1 MEDSPECVCVCGC
14 MRGRRRREGE
24 CKGGGNS
31 GGKRK
36 EVLGEN
42 RKARKIDRGDVVSI
56 HNTQCAVTRNPHTHT
71 HTLRHKRYSST
82 TVKYMLVHCI
92 ILYDTVQGSRG

>member
-1 MEDSPECVCVCGC
+1 

-24 CKGGGNS
+24 CKGGGNG

-42 RKARKIDRGDVVSI
+42 RKARKNR
-56 HNTQCAVTRNPHTHT
+56 
-71 HTLRHKRYSST
+71 
-82 TVKYMLVHCI
+82 
-92 ILYDTVQGSRG
+92 